1 MFSSTPPS
9 LSFDQPHQTVTIP
22 RRSRTLF
29 SFSSSRTSVEH
40 IDYDAQIDEIWDF
53 PLSGDKDMFSFNSR
67 LFWLRWTSRVR
78 VRGLFRLKLRNWR
91 NFLNSGGDRS
101 WLGCVKGFPRISN
114 VCLFGGGLGKKM
126 LLILLFIV
134 YEYGRMRL
142 PLGNL
147 YVSSI

>member
-67 LFWLRWTSRVR
+67 FVLAEMNKP
-78 VRGLFRLKLRNWR
+78 G
-91 NFLNSGGDRS
+91 SGSGS
-101 WLGCVKGFPRISN
+101 FSVEVKE
-114 VCLFGGGLGKKM
+114 L
-126 LLILLFIV
+126 
-134 YEYGRMRL
+134 EEL
-142 PLGNL
+142 PE
-147 YVSSI
+147 